1 MQLLMRR
8 PEITGFISVAP
19 PASLYDFSFLA
30 PCPSSGLFL
39 HGAEDKV
46 VPMESVEA
54 LAEKL
59 AHQREITIDYRVVEG
74 ADHFFNN
81 KIDDMTGQL
90 EDYLNHVIIGVNPV
104 QADIPAEEEI

>member
-1 MQLLMRR
+1 
-8 PEITGFISVAP
+8 P
-19 PASLYDFSFLA
+19 
-30 PCPSSGLFL
+30 
-39 HGAEDKV
+39 
-46 VPMESVEA
+46 ESVEA

-81 KIDDMTGQL
+81 KIDDMTEQL